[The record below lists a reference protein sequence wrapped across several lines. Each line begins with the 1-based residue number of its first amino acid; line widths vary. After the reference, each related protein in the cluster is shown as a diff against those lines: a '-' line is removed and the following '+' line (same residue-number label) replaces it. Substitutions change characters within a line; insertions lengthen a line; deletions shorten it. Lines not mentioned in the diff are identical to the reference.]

1 MTYRN
6 EWFDNRTAIRTL
18 PPECVSD
25 CTGPGPADEAVSYWV
40 SRLDFDGPAWLIR
53 EHLSGYGAW
62 DRSELCDHQ
71 QNLQRLLWL
80 WANDIRESGDDLL
93 YLMR

>member
-6 EWFDNRTAIRTL
+6 PWFEGRTAIAAP
-18 PPECVSD
+18 PPEAVAD
-25 CTGPGPADEAVSYWV
+25 CSGSGRADAAVDHWV
-40 SRLDFDGPAWLIR
+40 TELAFDGPAWLIR

-62 DRSELCDHQ
+62 DAAELCDHQ
-71 QNLQRLLWL
+71 QNLRRLFWI
-80 WANDIRESGDDLL
+80 WCNDIHENGDDLL

>member
-1 MTYRN
+1 MFRN
-6 EWFDNRTAIRTL
+6 EWFDGRMAVRTL

-25 CTGPGPADEAVSYWV
+25 IARPGPADASVDHWV
-40 SRLDFDGPAWLIR
+40 QRLAFDGPAWLVR

-62 DRSELCDHQ
+62 DRAELCDHQ
-71 QNLQRLLWL
+71 QNLRRLLWV
-80 WANDIRESGDDLL
+80 WANDIAENGDEIL